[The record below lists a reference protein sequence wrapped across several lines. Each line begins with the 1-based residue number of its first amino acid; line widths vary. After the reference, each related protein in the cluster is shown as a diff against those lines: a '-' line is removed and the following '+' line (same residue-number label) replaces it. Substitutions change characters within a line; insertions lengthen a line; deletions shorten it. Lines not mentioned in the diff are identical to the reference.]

1 MKKILTL
8 IITILCLAPTF
19 ADEAIYNDLYYSID
33 LIARTAEVAEN
44 PRVGA
49 NAKEGFTLAIPAE
62 IIVGQKTYRV
72 IGIADNAFKGCKN
85 LTEVVLPET
94 MEYMSRS
101 AFEGTGLWLNKEN
114 WKDGEIGRAHV

>member
-1 MKKILTL
+1 MKKYLSLLLTL
-8 IITILCLAPTF
+8 LCLAPTY

-49 NAKEGFTLAIPAE
+49 NTKEGFTLAIPAE
-62 IIVGQKTYRV
+62 ITVGQKTYRV

-85 LTEVVLPET
+85 LTEVVLPNT
-94 MEYMSRS
+94 LEYLSRN
-101 AFEGTGLWLNKEN
+101 AFEGTGIWLNKEN
-114 WKDGEIGRAHV
+114 